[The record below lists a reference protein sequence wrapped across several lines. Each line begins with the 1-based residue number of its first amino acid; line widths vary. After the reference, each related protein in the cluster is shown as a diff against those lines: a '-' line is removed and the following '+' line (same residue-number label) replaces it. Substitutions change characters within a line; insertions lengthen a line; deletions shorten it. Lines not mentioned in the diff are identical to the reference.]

1 MLVCH
6 NDNVPICSALQD
18 PEYLIFRQQSSQ
30 PSAAAFDLNTYKL
43 LLKKSKSNEEKHI
56 IICIYKLISMGLLE
70 VCKIWVSFTS
80 QIHRLGL
87 VLLSTTRP
95 LEPARRVT
103 LTGKRPRDVMKGCTR
118 AQGPSNTSNLSR
130 FEQELSWCDQGCS
143 PLKVLRIIC
152 IVFHSLAFPRLA
164 CILLYVRQST
174 SITLHAFSIH
184 YVDIASTMLHIS
196 FCSRGPSPSPF
207 EGNCLHPGCRSLQT
221 VQRISCH
228 SDSQNRIVTA

>member
-1 MLVCH
+1 
-6 NDNVPICSALQD
+6 
-18 PEYLIFRQQSSQ
+18 
-30 PSAAAFDLNTYKL
+30 
-43 LLKKSKSNEEKHI
+43 
-56 IICIYKLISMGLLE
+56 MGLVE
-70 VCKIWVSFTS
+70 VGKIWVSFTS

-103 LTGKRPRDVMKGCTR
+103 LTWKRPRDVMKGCTR
-118 AQGPSNTSNLSR
+118 VQEPSNTSNLSR

-143 PLKVLRIIC
+143 SLKVLRIIC
-152 IVFHSLAFPRLA
+152 IVLHSLAFPRLA
-164 CILLYVRQST
+164 CILLYVRESISIR
-174 SITLHAFSIH
+174 SITLGVFSIH
-184 YVDIASTMLHIS
+184 YVDITSTMLHIS
-196 FCSRGPSPSPF
+196 FDSRGPSPSPF